1 MSSMY
6 ENFEFITAEI
16 LGEYFDSKGIT
27 PHCMLC
33 GHISLSVPQ
42 VSAGCN
48 MPINMKLGTY
58 VNVFKAES
66 IYHESANNF
75 YILVVCK
82 KCGNAIT
89 IDAVQVLEWIK
100 QKYPAIIEG
109 DGDE

>member
-1 MSSMY
+1 MPSIH
-6 ENFEFITAEI
+6 EDFELITAEI
-16 LGEYFDSKGIT
+16 LSEYFDSKGVT

-33 GHISLSVPQ
+33 GHASLSVPQ

-66 IYHESANNF
+66 IYHENANNF
-75 YILVVCK
+75 YILVACK
-82 KCGNAIT
+82 KCGNTMT

-100 QKYPAIIEG
+100 QKYPAIIEE
-109 DGDE
+109 DSDE